1 MASLHKLLSEEG
13 FGQNSRKPKKKVKF
27 KDRSR
32 QEDSSIA
39 LPIFVCH
46 DRRSFDS
53 SRQRAEKA
61 LSLKGSSVFSSRR
74 GGSGSERSNP
84 KSVAEGT
91 PRRDEPTIDGV
102 AVKAMISILS
112 GYVGQYLSDE
122 NFRQIIRE
130 KCRSC
135 FEERKK
141 KQSDNEI
148 FAHLELGIQSIER
161 LVESRDIKKEMDLE
175 SLQKSI
181 KILKIVASLDSNK
194 SLINDSYLSACAHL
208 YLSIV
213 YKIAKNDEIAASHLL
228 QVFNVSPFLAR
239 THLLPELWEHFFLP
253 HLLHLKVWFN
263 KELDVLA
270 TWGYAD
276 KDKKIKALNEQYNCQ
291 MDTGTAN
298 FALYYKD
305 WLKFGGQAPPTPSV
319 PLPRKPTYARSRRK
333 SSDSNTSFHSTS
345 NKSLYQAVFGPI
357 VKGGSMDLDN
367 GNEDSKNVWELE
379 VGEKVR
385 RAEED
390 IKHCSHVEK
399 KAVAHR
405 RSSSLSCRIEKAD
418 LWPDNQ
424 KSDYFRFLA
433 CRTESTKC
441 LVQGNYMSNNET
453 VKHDANIH
461 VFELNGT
468 TRAISTICSSE
479 SLRDCEM
486 AIRTV
491 SEAWLNSHG
500 DKVIENSLSQV
511 SVIQGI
517 MEVLYVS
524 NDDEILE
531 LAISILAE
539 LATKSD
545 MNKRCILNSDP
556 QLDVSIRLLR
566 SSSLFLKAAAL
577 LYLVKPKAKQMIS
590 LEWVPLVLRVLEFG
604 DQVQTLFSVRCI
616 PYEAAYYF
624 LDQLL
629 MGFDEDK
636 NLENARQIISVGGL
650 SLLVRRMGEGNSSEK
665 SRAASVL
672 HYCIQADG
680 SCRHYLAK
688 NLKKETVVSLLV
700 LERQSNSHALALL
713 TELLRLSW
721 RNGRIESLTGLI
733 KGWDCLNT
741 MHILLFNLQRAR
753 PKQQP
758 IIAVILL
765 QLDLMGD
772 PLEHSVYR
780 EEAVDAIVKALDC
793 RVLDEKVQEQSARAL
808 SILGGHFSYSG
819 EPEVETW
826 LLRKAAV
833 SENTGNTL
841 YTHMNKEDKTMEI
854 WQRKTALALLTSGN
868 RRLIAALSNAMA
880 HSIPCL
886 ARASLA
892 TVCWISSALD
902 PLGDKD
908 LCSAACS
915 ILAPQL
921 IECLK
926 DKTTAEE
933 KILASFSLHNLGK
946 GTDYFSWLS
955 RLEREEV
962 LGCLHKISRVTWTAK
977 ELISVVATTLSK
989 DAFA

>member
-13 FGQNSRKPKKKVKF
+13 FEGQNSRKPKKKVKF

-39 LPIFVCH
+39 LPIYVCH

-91 PRRDEPTIDGV
+91 PRRDEPAIDGV
-102 AVKAMISILS
+102 AVKAMFSILS

-122 NFRQIIRE
+122 NFRQTIRE

-135 FEERKK
+135 FEGRKK

-181 KILKIVASLDSNK
+181 KILNIVASLDSNK
-194 SLINDSYLSACAHL
+194 SSINDSYLSACAHL

-213 YKIAKNDEIAASHLL
+213 YKIAKNDKIAASHLL
-228 QVFNVSPFLAR
+228 QI
-239 THLLPELWEHFFLP
+239 
-253 HLLHLKVWFN
+253 WFN

-291 MDTGTAN
+291 MDTGTAK

-305 WLKFGGQAPPTPSV
+305 WLRFGGQAPPTPSV
-319 PLPRKPTYARSRRK
+319 PLPWKPTYARSRRK
-333 SSDSNTSFHSTS
+333 SSDSCTSFHSTS
-345 NKSLYQAVFGPI
+345 NKALYQAVFGPI

-367 GNEDSKNVWELE
+367 GNEDSKNVWDL
-379 VGEKVR
+379 
-385 RAEED
+385 
-390 IKHCSHVEK
+390 EK

-405 RSSSLSCRIEKAD
+405 RSSSLSCRMEKAD
-418 LWPDNQ
+418 LWPDSS

-461 VFELNGT
+461 FFELNDT

-500 DKVIENSLSQV
+500 DK
-511 SVIQGI
+511 
-517 MEVLYVS
+517 
-524 NDDEILE
+524 
-531 LAISILAE
+531 
-539 LATKSD
+539 
-545 MNKRCILNSDP
+545 
-556 QLDVSIRLLR
+556 LDVSIRLLR

-604 DQVQTLFSVRCI
+604 DQLQTLFSVRCI

-629 MGFDEDK
+629 TGFDEDK
-636 NLENARQIISVGGL
+636 NLENAKQIILVGGL
-650 SLLVRRMGEGNSSEK
+650 SLLVRRMGEGNSCEK

-741 MHILLFNLQRAR
+741 MHILLFNLQKAR
-753 PKQQP
+753 PKQRL

-793 RVLDEKVQEQSARAL
+793 WVLDEKVQEQSARAL

-826 LLRKAAV
+826 LLRKAALN
-833 SENTGNTL
+833 ENTGSTL
-841 YTHMNKEDKTMEI
+841 YTHMNEEDKTMEI

-868 RRLIAALSNAMA
+868 RRLIAALSNSMA
-880 HSIPCL
+880 HGIPCL

-902 PLGDKD
+902 SLG
-908 LCSAACS
+908 
-915 ILAPQL
+915 I
-921 IECLK
+921 
-926 DKTTAEE
+926 KTFVLQHAR
-933 KILASFSLHNLGK
+933 SLHH
-946 GTDYFSWLS
+946 S
-955 RLEREEV
+955 
-962 LGCLHKISRVTWTAK
+962 
-977 ELISVVATTLSK
+977 
-989 DAFA
+989 